1 MEQSQFGIDR
11 PAQSFRSSGAA
22 LRPSATQVPAK
33 PTAMVIVMDS
43 KIVEI
48 MAQGT
53 NIHSA
58 RITQVITP

>member
-48 MAQGT
+48 KET
-53 NIHSA
+53 I
-58 RITQVITP
+58 VD